1 MRGGRA
7 RPHTIKKETP
17 MNWRVVLFDLS
28 IDQEEIDEVTRI
40 LQSRWLAMGQE
51 TKALERDFA
60 AALGVAESV
69 AVSSGTAAL
78 HIAALALGL
87 GPGDEVIV
95 PSLSFVAN
103 ASTVAMTGARPV
115 FADIQGMDDLSLDP
129 GAVERVITPRT
140 KAIVVM
146 HYGGYPAP
154 MDAVLK
160 IARRHQLKVIED
172 AAHSPLV
179 QTPQGML
186 GTLGDVGCFS
196 LFATKNITM
205 GEGGI
210 LVAKEPG
217 VLQRARALRSHYMTS
232 SSWDKQQGRAS
243 EYDIQGLGFNYRPTD
258 LTAAIGRVQLRKSDY
273 DRQKRRMLANI
284 YHQQLQT
291 LPVIQLPYAGYTGD
305 TAHHLLPIILSPAC
319 DRPALQAQLR
329 EAGIQSSVH
338 YPPIHLF
345 QYYQTHYGCH
355 RGMLEH
361 TETVAA
367 RQLSLPLHA
376 RMQEEDVIL
385 VVQTLRQALEAQL

>member
-1 MRGGRA
+1 
-7 RPHTIKKETP
+7 
-17 MNWRVVLFDLS
+17 MNWRVMLFDLS

-51 TKALERDFA
+51 TKELEREFSA
-60 AALGVAESV
+60 SLGVDEAV
-69 AVSSGTAAL
+69 VVSSGTAAL
-78 HIAALALGL
+78 HIAALALGI

-103 ASTVAMTGARPV
+103 ASTIAMTGARPV
-115 FADIQGMDDLSLDP
+115 FADIRGIDDLTIDP
-129 GAVERVITPRT
+129 EEIERLITQRT

-146 HYGGYPAP
+146 HYGGYPAN
-154 MDAVLK
+154 MEAVLK
-160 IARRHQLKVIED
+160 IARKHQLKVIED

-196 LFATKNITM
+196 LFSTKNITM
-205 GEGGI
+205 GEGGV
-210 LVAKEPG
+210 LVAKEQS
-217 VLQRARALRSHYMTS
+217 VLQQGRALRSHYMTS

-273 DRQKRRMLANI
+273 DRQKRRMLAKI
-284 YHQQLQT
+284 YHQHLQT
-291 LPVIQLPYAGYTGD
+291 LPGIQLPYAGYTGD
-305 TAHHLLPIILSPAC
+305 TAHHLLPIILPPTCNRS
-319 DRPALQAQLR
+319 ALQLQLR

-345 QYYQTHYGCH
+345 QYYQAQYGCH
-355 RGMLEH
+355 KGMLAR
-361 TETVAA
+361 TEMVAA

-376 RMQEEDVIL
+376 RMQEEDAVL
-385 VVQTLRQALEAQL
+385 VVEILRQALKAQL